1 MSNYK
6 YGEAFEALISAY
18 DEAQKDAPEGVN
30 VAQLFEEVAKPIH
43 EKIFTSET
51 HKGNGNLGQSWNS
64 TKGQLFER
72 FAHYAIQSMIEK
84 SSAKDL
90 KLAYGNKTGEQ
101 DKDTS
106 EIADQKTARDSIE
119 IDFGDQGRWS
129 PDADL
134 IVYSNYDDIR
144 VEAIISCKTSLR
156 ERIAQTAFWRY
167 KLASSEET
175 SHIENYLIT
184 LDSDDVFFDDKPSKP
199 RAIALNELDA
209 IFVLKPGFDKH
220 PKLKSFDRFT
230 EELKK
235 WLKKQP

>member
-1 MSNYK
+1 MSNYQ
-6 YGEAFEALISAY
+6 YGEALDALISAY
-18 DEAQKDAPEGVN
+18 DEAQEDTPEEVD

-43 EKIFTSET
+43 ERIFTSERPD
-51 HKGNGNLGQSWNS
+51 GNLGQSWNS
-64 TKGQLFER
+64 VKGQLFER
-72 FAHYAIQSMIEK
+72 FAHYTIQSMIEEM
-84 SSAKDL
+84 SAENL
-90 KLAYGNKTGEQ
+90 KLAYGNKTGEE
-101 DKDTS
+101 DGDTS
-106 EIADQKTARDSIE
+106 RIAEQKTARNSIKV
-119 IDFGDQGRWS
+119 DFGDQGEWS

-167 KLASSEET
+167 KLASSDAT

-184 LDSDDVFFDDKPSKP
+184 LDSDDVFLGNNPSKS
-199 RAIALNELDA
+199 RAIALSELDA
-209 IFVLKPGFDKH
+209 IFVLKPGFDEH
-220 PKLKSFDRFT
+220 PKLKSFDQFT

>member
-1 MSNYK
+1 MSSYQ
-6 YGEAFEALISAY
+6 YSEVLDALISAY
-18 DEAQKDAPEGVN
+18 DKVQEGAPEEVD

-43 EKIFTSET
+43 EQIFTSGRPE
-51 HKGNGNLGQSWNS
+51 GNLGQSWNS
-64 TKGQLFER
+64 VKGQLFER
-72 FAHYAIQSMIEK
+72 FAHYTIQSMIEEM
-84 SSAKDL
+84 SAENL
-90 KLAYGNKTGEQ
+90 KLAYGNKTGEE
-101 DKDTS
+101 DSDTS
-106 EIADQKTARDSIE
+106 RIAEQKIARNSIM
-119 IDFGDQGRWS
+119 IDFGDQGKWS

-167 KLASSEET
+167 KLASLEST
-175 SHIENYLIT
+175 SHIKNILIT
-184 LDSDDVFFDDKPSKP
+184 LDSDSVFVGNKPSKP

-209 IFVLKPGFDKH
+209 IFVLKPGFDEH
-220 PKLKSFDRFT
+220 PKLKSFDQFT

>member
-1 MSNYK
+1 MSNYQ
-6 YGEAFEALISAY
+6 YGEALDALISAY
-18 DEAQKDAPEGVN
+18 DEAQEDTPEEVD

-43 EKIFTSET
+43 ERIFTSERPD
-51 HKGNGNLGQSWNS
+51 GNLGQSWNS
-64 TKGQLFER
+64 VKGQLFER
-72 FAHYAIQSMIEK
+72 FAHYAIQSMIEE
-84 SSAKDL
+84 SSAINL
-90 KLAYGNKTGEQ
+90 KLTYGNKTGEE
-101 DKDTS
+101 DSDTS
-106 EIADQKTARDSIE
+106 EIAEQKTARNSIK
-119 IDFGDQGRWS
+119 IDFGDQGEWS

-167 KLASSEET
+167 KLASSDAT

-184 LDSDDVFFDDKPSKP
+184 LDSDDVFLGNNPSKS
-199 RAIALNELDA
+199 RAIALSELDA
-209 IFVLKPGFDKH
+209 IFVLKPGFDEH
-220 PKLKSFDRFT
+220 PKLKSFDQFT

>member
-1 MSNYK
+1 MANYQ
-6 YGEAFEALISAY
+6 YSEALEALISAY
-18 DEAQKDAPEGVN
+18 GEALDHSPAGVD
-30 VAQLFEEVAKPIH
+30 VAQLFEEIAKPIH
-43 EKIFTSET
+43 EKIFLTA
-51 HKGNGNLGQSWNS
+51 KPGGNLGQSWNS
-64 TKGQLFER
+64 AKGQIFER
-72 FAHYAIQSMIEK
+72 FAHHAIVSMIQD
-84 SSAKDL
+84 SSAKNL
-90 KLAYGNKTGEQ
+90 ELAFGNKTGEEG
-101 DKDTS
+101 DGS
-106 EIADQKTARDSIE
+106 SRIAEQKTARNNIM
-119 IDFGDQGRWS
+119 IDFGDQGQWP

-167 KLASSEET
+167 KLASSENT
-175 SHIENYLIT
+175 DHIRNILIT
-184 LDSDDVFFDDKPSKP
+184 LDSDGVFFDKRRSKS

-220 PKLKSFDRFT
+220 PKLKSFNQFT

>member
-1 MSNYK
+1 MSNYQ
-6 YGEAFEALISAY
+6 YGEALDALISAY
-18 DEAQKDAPEGVN
+18 DEAQEDTPEEVD
-30 VAQLFEEVAKPIH
+30 VAQLFEKVAKPIH
-43 EKIFTSET
+43 EKIFTSERP
-51 HKGNGNLGQSWNS
+51 GGNLGQSWNS
-64 TKGQLFER
+64 VKGQLFER
-72 FAHYAIQSMIEK
+72 FAHYTIQSMIEEM
-84 SSAKDL
+84 SAENL
-90 KLAYGNKTGEQ
+90 KLAYGNKTGEE

-134 IVYSNYDDIR
+134 IVYSNYNHIR

-156 ERIAQTAFWRY
+156 ERIAQTAFWKH
-167 KLASSEET
+167 KLASSDAT

-184 LDSDDVFFDDKPSKP
+184 LDSDDVFLGNNPSKP
-199 RAIALNELDA
+199 RAIALSELDA